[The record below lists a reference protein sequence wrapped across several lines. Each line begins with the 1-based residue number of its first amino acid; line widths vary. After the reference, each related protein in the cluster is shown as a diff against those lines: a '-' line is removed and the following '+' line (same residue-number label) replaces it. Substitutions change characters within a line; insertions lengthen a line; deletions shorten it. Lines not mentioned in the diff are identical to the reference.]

1 MVFLALLGTRSPRE
15 EDSFG
20 GAADGALALAFF
32 APRWRDVDG
41 GSGADNSLALLFC
54 PRLHDSGVDDGPLVL
69 LGAPCLPDSGGGVD
83 DGASALSS
91 CPPLEQCQ
99 WRQRGG

>member
-1 MVFLALLGTRSPRE
+1 MVFLALSGTPSPRE

-20 GAADGALALAFF
+20 GAEDGALALAFF

-41 GSGADNSLALLFC
+41 GGGVEDSLTLLFC
-54 PRLHDSGVDDGPLVL
+54 PHLHDGGVDDGFLVL
-69 LGAPCLPDSGGGVD
+69 LGAPCLPDSGGGAD

-91 CPPLEQCQ
+91 CPPLEQC
-99 WRQRGG
+99 